1 MLTVK
6 DLMTAN
12 PDTITP
18 DATLGAA
25 IAEMNRFDDRQLPV
39 VDKYG
44 RLVGMITERD
54 IRLAVNSPLL
64 SEDSTLRIRLL
75 ERFLVEDCMT
85 RHVVSVLPETP
96 LHEAAKI
103 LATRRFGAL
112 PVVMDN
118 ELVGILSV
126 TDLLEYLARQPALE
140 ANMPI

>member
-6 DLMTAN
+6 DLMTPN
-12 PDTITP
+12 PDTIAP
-18 DATLGAA
+18 EATLGTAV
-25 IAEMNRFDDRQLPV
+25 AEMNRFDDRQLPV

-44 RLVGMITERD
+44 KLVGMITERD

-85 RHVVSVLPETP
+85 RHVVAVAPETP

-103 LATRRFGAL
+103 LAARRFGAL
-112 PVVMDN
+112 PVLVED

-126 TDLLEYLARQPALE
+126 TDLLQYLARQPEETAVS
-140 ANMPI
+140 